1 MNEKDFLKKALSDEI
16 ADKNAIY
23 EQILLSANTTQD
35 RSIKMRSIK
44 RVLIA
49 AACISLVGI
58 TTFASVR
65 LLSARQVAEELEFT
79 DQSGETVDHFSKPF
93 TLDSAVDVQQMQTD
107 NGLNI
112 TFLGFAHGEGID
124 NADLNA
130 DPNKTYVVIAVENAD
145 GTAITQEFF
154 EQGMMVVSPFIK
166 GYNPGLH
173 NAFTLGAN
181 GSGTLIDGVM
191 YQLMEIDTIEYFA
204 NETLYLGVSDCIPN
218 NNVFMLNETNG
229 EITANTNYEG
239 LNVLFDLPIDTAKAD
254 DAKVQEY
261 FSNYEKQGN
270 LEEPEK
276 PRNEMSYED
285 FYEMHISRGLSE
297 EEAEI
302 LAQFETASQKIQELT
317 IDEVREKGELVHEDV
332 ATANSIGMFAMP
344 LSDGEDRGSSAIS
357 MLTFDEMKLG
367 EPVLNAIGGGAEEL
381 YVDILEK
388 ISDTELKYSVYK
400 FNNSDFI

>member
-16 ADKNAIY
+16 VDKNAIY

-58 TTFASVR
+58 TAVASVR
-65 LLSARQVAEELEFT
+65 LLSAQQVAEELEFT

-93 TLDSAVDVQQMQTD
+93 TLDSAVDVQQTQSD

-191 YQLMEIDTIEYFA
+191 YQLMEVDNIEYFA

-218 NNVFMLNETNG
+218 NNVFMLNGTSG

-239 LNVLFDLPIDTAKAD
+239 LSVLFDLPIDTAKAD

-261 FSNYEKQGN
+261 FSNYENQGN
-270 LEEPEK
+270 AEETEEPIDDM
-276 PRNEMSYED
+276 NYEEL
-285 FYEMHISRGLSE
+285 YQMYISEGLDE
-297 EEAEI
+297 ETAKNFAEI
-302 LAQFETASQKIQELT
+302 DILNRAIASLT
-317 IDEVREKGELVHEDV
+317 IDELQIKGELSHEKTTTADTNGSFAIYWNETDKYTDFLSGEFALLEIGKPFV
-332 ATANSIGMFAMP
+332 ASIG
-344 LSDGEDRGSSAIS
+344 SNETTS
-357 MLTFDEMKLG
+357 T
-367 EPVLNAIGGGAEEL
+367 VL
-381 YVDILEK
+381 VLEK
-388 ISDTELKYSVYK
+388 ISDTEIKYSVYK